1 MRIRFEQE
9 KLADGTTHFTYT
21 HGVVYDNE
29 GNRLVLPPYD
39 SDTLEGLACLT
50 GSQVMDYYEGNYLP
64 SHGNKVVKQTITL
77 SMRQIRGLIC
87 LNFSPYYV
95 KNSGTVDAEI
105 CYI

>member
-1 MRIRFEQE
+1 MKIRFDKHE
-9 KLADGTTHFTYT
+9 LADGTTHFTYN

-50 GSQVMDYYEGNYLP
+50 GNQVMEYCEGNYLP
-64 SHGNKVVKQTITL
+64 SGGDKVVNQTITL
-77 SMRQIRGLIC
+77 SMRQIRGLIL
-87 LNFSPYYV
+87 LNLSPYYV

-105 CYI
+105 CYL